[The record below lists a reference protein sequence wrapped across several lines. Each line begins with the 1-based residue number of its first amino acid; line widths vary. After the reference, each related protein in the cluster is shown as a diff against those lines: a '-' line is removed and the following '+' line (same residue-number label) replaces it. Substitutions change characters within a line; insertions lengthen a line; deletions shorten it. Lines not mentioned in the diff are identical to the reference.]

1 VRLPLTPQPKLFIT
15 ANFSADDGDGQHVLQ
30 VTVYLPL
37 HVPAVPA
44 VEGITSRAGETFLS
58 AKERKEQRK
67 IATEAASAK
76 KAEEKFYL
84 RKDVVVGD
92 TVRIVGR
99 VNEFPRRRAGGVL
112 EWFREVVV
120 DEGSGGSLGESRS
133 LKCTRYASVD

>member
-1 VRLPLTPQPKLFIT
+1 MRFPLTPQATLSTT
-15 ANFSADDGDGQHVLQ
+15 ANFTADDGDGQHVLQ

-37 HVPAVPA
+37 HTPAVPA
-44 VEGITSRAGETFLS
+44 VEGITSRAGETFFS

-67 IATEAASAK
+67 IAAEAASAK
-76 KAEEKFYL
+76 KAEQKFYL
-84 RKDVVVGD
+84 RKDVIVGD

-112 EWFREVVV
+112 EWFREIVV

-133 LKCTRYASVD
+133 LRCTRHASVN